1 MNLDN
6 FLAQGSRILEE
17 ASKAIQ
23 EFAKKLPAPEVYAL
37 DRRVATQICAAVAV
51 DAGQSLFKGALQ
63 EAGIAIFQIASSL
76 EGDEPRTIPFW
87 INPNLPEDQKE
98 EYIDAELDRLFEQD
112 KIVQEFVRAMKW
124 QNAGGGIQPS
134 QKSSGA
140 EVGNYVRDLLEWAE
154 LYRLAKILDEERK
167 LKVTGHLQPILLRDG
182 VLRFGTT
189 ASNVAERLGKLFED
203 LDIPIFGLGKRSMLL
218 RMPVIKAWLTIHKVY
233 ERSGAFCIWLDEETF
248 RIAGWKLDRYFGTD
262 GFRFG
267 RYVLVRFDN
276 MPGSRNI
283 FAMDIPHYL
292 YLNRKDD
299 VLNLLSSIAQ
309 YISATAYPLPG
320 YPLPLQIAHDKVTL
334 RNDRTQLLERAL
346 RTKISPEALE
356 FLINLDLGGQ
366 NAW

>member
-17 ASKAIQ
+17 ASRAIQ
-23 EFAKKLPAPEVYAL
+23 EAAKQLPEPQVYAL

-51 DAGQSLFKGALQ
+51 DAGQSLFKGSLQ

-98 EYIDAELDRLFEQD
+98 QYIDNELETLFRQD
-112 KIVQEFVRAMKW
+112 QIVCDFVKAMKW
-124 QNAGGGIQPS
+124 TNASAGIQPN
-134 QKSSGA
+134 QKSSGS
-140 EVGNYVRDLLEWAE
+140 EMGGYVRELLEWAE
-154 LYRLAKILDEERK
+154 LYRLAKILDEERR
-167 LKVTGHLQPILLRDG
+167 LKVTGRLQPILLRDG

-189 ASNVAERLGKLFED
+189 AKNIAQQLGKLFEE

-218 RMPVIKAWLTIHKVY
+218 RMPVIKAWLTLHKIY
-233 ERSGAFCIWLDEETF
+233 DRSGAFCVWLEEEAFHKT
-248 RIAGWKLDRYFGTD
+248 GWKLDRYFGTD

-283 FAMDIPHYL
+283 FAMDIPNYL
-292 YLNRKDD
+292 YLNQKDQ
-299 VLNLLSSIAQ
+299 VLNLLSSIEQ
-309 YISATAYPLPG
+309 HISATAYPMPG

-334 RNDRTQLLERAL
+334 RNDRTQMLERAL
-346 RTKISPEALE
+346 RTTISPEALD
-356 FLINLDLGGQ
+356 FLINLTWGGHDV
-366 NAW
+366 W

>member
-1 MNLDN
+1 MNLDD

-17 ASKAIQ
+17 SSKAIQ
-23 EFAKKLPAPEVYAL
+23 EAAKKLPAPEVYTL

-51 DAGQSLFKGALQ
+51 DAGQSLFKGSLQ

-76 EGDEPRTIPFW
+76 EGDDPRTIPFW

-98 EYIDAELDRLFEQD
+98 QYIDAELERLFEQD
-112 KIVQEFVRAMKW
+112 KTVQDFVRAMKW
-124 QNAGGGIQPS
+124 QNAAGGIQPS
-134 QKSSGA
+134 QKSSGT

-154 LYRLAKILDEERK
+154 LYRLAKILNEERK

-189 ASNVAERLGKLFED
+189 AANVAERLGKLFEE
-203 LDIPIFGLGKRSMLL
+203 LNIPIFGLGKRSMLL
-218 RMPVIKAWLTIHKVY
+218 KLPVIKAWITLHKVH
-233 ERSGAFCIWLDEETF
+233 ERAGAFCIWLNEETF
-248 RIAGWKLDRYFGTD
+248 RATGWKLDRYFGTD

-283 FAMDIPHYL
+283 FAVDIPNYL
-292 YLNRKDD
+292 YSNRKDD
-299 VLNLLSSIAQ
+299 VLNLLSSIEQ
-309 YISATAYPLPG
+309 HISATAYPLPG

-334 RNDRTQLLERAL
+334 RNDRTQMLERAL
-346 RTKISPEALE
+346 RTKISLEALE
-356 FLINLDLGGQ
+356 FLINLDLGEQ
-366 NAW
+366 NVW